1 MRRRNEG
8 NHLCISH
15 RRLRPEH
22 TVLEVSRRQQLEGQ
36 PSGPPRLQH
45 AGRRPLG
52 TEDRL
57 KTGTVTKIVRSYGAS
72 WGRIAVTDG
81 PLTYFNET
89 SFADSEAFDALTEG
103 DAVAFE
109 LADDPVNGSRAVAIE
124 VQPAAALEAT
134 GSEA

>member
-1 MRRRNEG
+1 
-8 NHLCISH
+8 
-15 RRLRPEH
+15 
-22 TVLEVSRRQQLEGQ
+22 VLEVPRRKQHESKPSRTPGL
-36 PSGPPRLQH
+36 PRPHRH
-45 AGRRPLG
+45 AVG
-52 TEDRL
+52 TEERL

-72 WGRIAVTDG
+72 WGRIAVTGG

-89 SFADSEAFDALTEG
+89 SFADADDFDALTEG
-103 DAVAFE
+103 DAVVFE